1 MLIWNN
7 KENYEENKINI
18 ENKIFQNNTNKENLN
33 MKKYENFHFFSVV
46 KKYLPQI
53 LIAIAIIVGI
63 FVRFFKLGEYPNALN
78 VDEASAGYEAFS
90 IMNFGIDRNANFL
103 PVFLVAWGSGQNALL
118 TYIMMPFI
126 LIFGLSTFA
135 IRIPMSILGAIS
147 LFIFYCLLKRM
158 TNQKIAII
166 GIIFLAICP
175 WHIMKSRWG
184 LESNLFPD
192 LFLLSVFL
200 IIKGLQDKSKICQ
213 IFRIY
218 YCRNYSIF
226 VWNVI
231 FLFTIIFY
239 TSFIFVS

>member
-7 KENYEENKINI
+7 EKNDEENKINI
-18 ENKIFQNNTNKENLN
+18 KKDILENNAIEKNFNIEND
-33 MKKYENFHFFSVV
+33 KNFHFLSVV

-53 LIAIAIIVGI
+53 LIVIAIIVGI

-90 IMNFGIDRNANFL
+90 IMNYGIDRNGNFL
-103 PVFLVAWGSGQNALL
+103 PVFLVAWGSGQNVLL
-118 TYIMMPFI
+118 TYIIMPFI
-126 LIFGLSTFA
+126 AILGLSTFA
-135 IRIPMSILGAIS
+135 IRIPMAILGGIS

-158 TNQKIAII
+158 TNQKVAII

-192 LFLLSVFL
+192 LFLLSIFL

-231 FLFTIIFY
+231 FLFTIIFC
-239 TSFIFVS
+239 TSFIFTS